1 MPCSLRAAGFQWT
14 APKNS
19 VVTVNVLANVT
30 NLVRAEYNG
39 AAQPVN
45 GNSTTFTVVEGNAS
59 LDLYLAGAPDDVE
72 FVEDCGDGTTQHLDG
87 YQDDFRPTPSFTI
100 VGTAA

>member
-1 MPCSLRAAGFQWT
+1 MPCSLREAGLQWT

-19 VVTVNVLANVT
+19 VVTVKVLANVT
-30 NLVRAEYNG
+30 NIVRAEYNR
-39 AAQPVN
+39 AALPVN

-59 LDLYLAGAPDDVE
+59 LDLYLAGAPEDVE
-72 FVEDCGDGTTQHLDG
+72 FVEDCGDGTTHHLDG
-87 YQDDFRPTPSFTI
+87 YQNDFRPTPSFTI

>member
-1 MPCSLRAAGFQWT
+1 MPCSLRAAGFRWT
-14 APKNS
+14 ARKNS
-19 VVTVNVLANVT
+19 VVTVKVIANVT
-30 NLVRAEYNG
+30 NIVRAEYNSVVL
-39 AAQPVN
+39 PVN

-72 FVEDCGDGTTQHLDG
+72 FVEDCGDGTTQSLDG
-87 YQDDFRPTPSFTI
+87 YQSDFRPTASFTI

>member
-14 APKNS
+14 APKGR
-19 VVTVNVLANVT
+19 VVTVNVVASVT
-30 NLVRAEYNG
+30 NLVRADYNG
-39 AAQPVN
+39 VAQPVN

-59 LDLYLAGAPDDVE
+59 LDLYLAGAPDNVA
-72 FVEDCGDGTTQHLDG
+72 FVEDCGDGTTHTLDS
-87 YQDDFRPTPSFTI
+87 YQNDFRPTPSFTI